1 MARVQLFVPDEKLK
15 NFDVYAKR
23 IGVSRTALFIGA
35 VEKYI
40 ETQLYIER
48 HQDIMKQMA
57 KLESMLYDLS
67 LSDDAKNTEALNV
80 PLQRHRDSRSDNI

>member
-15 NFDVYAKR
+15 NFDAYAKR
-23 IGVSRTALFIGA
+23 IGVSRTALFIGS

-67 LSDDAKNTEALNV
+67 LSDDAKSTEALNV
-80 PLQRHRDSRSDNI
+80 PMQRHRDSRSDI